1 MEELDTDVLTE
12 DISQTPCGETD
23 DDDVRL
29 QRIIEYMR
37 DSLANS
43 DPLDANLGTVNA
55 DLFLM
60 AHRLMQGMGDVLE
73 SRPDSL
79 EEFDL
84 AHQSL
89 DHYLRV
95 TKQIDRFT
103 QLIERRKRAQKEGGL
118 SGISEHRPPQQ
129 TVN

>member
-1 MEELDTDVLTE
+1 MEELDTDVLAE
-12 DISQTPCGETD
+12 DSSQRRCGETD
-23 DDDVRL
+23 SDDVRL

-37 DSLANS
+37 DSLADS
-43 DPLDANLGTVNA
+43 DPLDANLGAVNA

-79 EEFDL
+79 EEFGL
-84 AHQSL
+84 VHQSL

-95 TKQIDRFT
+95 TKQIDHFT
-103 QLIERRKRAQKEGGL
+103 QLIEKRKRAQGEGG
-118 SGISEHRPPQQ
+118 SPGIPEHRPPK
-129 TVN
+129 

>member
-12 DISQTPCGETD
+12 DSSQRPGGETD
-23 DDDVRL
+23 VDDVRL

-37 DSLANS
+37 DSLADS

-84 AHQSL
+84 VHQSL

-95 TKQIDRFT
+95 TKQIDHFT
-103 QLIERRKRAQKEGGL
+103 QLIEKRKRAQKEGR
-118 SGISEHRPPQQ
+118 SPGIPEHRPPK
-129 TVN
+129 

>member
-1 MEELDTDVLTE
+1 
-12 DISQTPCGETD
+12 
-23 DDDVRL
+23 
-29 QRIIEYMR
+29 
-37 DSLANS
+37 
-43 DPLDANLGTVNA
+43 LDANLGTVNA

-89 DHYLRV
+89 DNYLRV

-103 QLIERRKRAQKEGGL
+103 QLIEKRKRAQKEGGL

>member
-1 MEELDTDVLTE
+1 MEELDSDVLTE
-12 DISQTPCGETD
+12 DSSQRPCGETD
-23 DDDVRL
+23 GDDVRL

-37 DSLANS
+37 DSLADS

-84 AHQSL
+84 VHQSL

-103 QLIERRKRAQKEGGL
+103 QLIEKRKRAQKEGG
-118 SGISEHRPPQQ
+118 SPGIPEHRPPK
-129 TVN
+129 

>member
-12 DISQTPCGETD
+12 DVSQKPCDETD
-23 DDDVRL
+23 VDDVRL
-29 QRIIEYMR
+29 QRIIEYLQ
-37 DSLANS
+37 DSLADS

-60 AHRLMQGMGDVLE
+60 AHRLMQGMGDVLA

-84 AHQSL
+84 VHQSL

-103 QLIERRKRAQKEGGL
+103 QLLERRKRAQKEDK
-118 SGISEHRPPQQ
+118 SPGISEHRPPQQ
-129 TVN
+129 TVS